1 MIKDMKDSDIKV
13 VGISNSKS
21 KDKTNWKVMGAIIG
35 IVVLALG
42 VIAGIILVRQ
52 NQNISE
58 KAKECN
64 LGGYACPDP
73 NNSSLLR
80 DCSTGEEFPNDS
92 LCNSAG
98 RVEVC
103 GSTASNAKQ
112 FCCPSAGAAWT
123 TNLTLCSVAATPTP
137 TATATATATAS
148 PTATNTS
155 KATATSTTKATATST
170 SASKT
175 TTPTSTSSAQATA
188 TTAPIPVTGAS
199 WPTIVG
205 GGFGV
210 IMVLIS
216 LSLAL

>member
-1 MIKDMKDSDIKV
+1 MIKDMKDNDIKV

-64 LGGYACPDP
+64 LGGYACPDS

-155 KATATSTTKATATST
+155 KATAHQPQKLLHINICFKNYDTYFDKFST
-170 SASKT
+170 SHCNYGPNTCNWCILANNCWWRIWSNYG
-175 TTPTSTSSAQATA
+175 SN
-188 TTAPIPVTGAS
+188 IP
-199 WPTIVG
+199 
-205 GGFGV
+205 
-210 IMVLIS
+210 
-216 LSLAL
+216 

>member
-1 MIKDMKDSDIKV
+1 MKDDDVKV
-13 VGISNSKS
+13 IGIANSKP
-21 KDKTNWKVMGAIIG
+21 KGKTNWKITGAIIG

-42 VIAGIILVRQ
+42 VIAGIILVKQ

-58 KAKECN
+58 KAKECS

-73 NNSSLLR
+73 SNSNLLR

-98 RVEVC
+98 RVEIC

-123 TNLTLCSVAATPTP
+123 TNLSLCNITPTPTPIQSGP
-137 TATATATATAS
+137 TATATATST
-148 PTATNTS
+148 TTS
-155 KATATSTTKATATST
+155 SATATATTTST
-170 SASKT
+170 STAKT
-175 TTPTSTSSAQATA
+175 TSTPTPIQSGSTATA

-205 GGFGV
+205 GGFGI
-210 IMVLIS
+210 IMIVASLI
-216 LSLAL
+216 LAI

>member
-1 MIKDMKDSDIKV
+1 MIKCMKDADIKV
-13 VGISNSKS
+13 IGIANNKS
-21 KDKTNWKVMGAIIG
+21 KGKTNWKVMGAIIG

-58 KAKECN
+58 KAKECS

-73 NNSSLLR
+73 SNSNLLR

-123 TNLTLCSVAATPTP
+123 TNLTLCNVAATPTATPTPTRTPTP
-137 TATATATATAS
+137 TATATS
-148 PTATNTS
+148 
-155 KATATSTTKATATST
+155 TSTSRSTATATST
-170 SASKT
+170 SRTS
-175 TTPTSTSSAQATA
+175 TPTSSP

-205 GGFGV
+205 GGFGI
-210 IMVLIS
+210 IMVLMS
-216 LSLAL
+216 LGLAL